1 MKHIKLNG
9 YLVTC
14 VVISRKFIGLCV
26 DNLIK
31 KASDLHV
38 YITKGGIL
46 IRSIYFAKVFYMQME
61 FCNDLDLVCDDMLF
75 YMTVHVK
82 NVYVCLPGNS
92 AKFCSMKYNFQT
104 NCL

>member
-46 IRSIYFAKVFYMQME
+46 IRSIYFAEVFFTRRWNFAMISI
-61 FCNDLDLVCDDMLF
+61 LF
-75 YMTVHVK
+75 VMT
-82 NVYVCLPGNS
+82 CC
-92 AKFCSMKYNFQT
+92 FT
-104 NCL
+104 